1 MYLISIAC
9 YGFTVT
15 IDKMGVLASS
25 PIFWVILM
33 NLSVFFLSIG
43 QMKGKT
49 KATLERLSDMK
60 IALVTIVI
68 LHTSVIV
75 AQMYVI
81 SEILSSYT
89 SAMKA
94 SSAIFSVIIGGWYF
108 REQDLLKKS
117 LATCIILLGVIFIS
131 LW

>member
-49 KATLERLSDMK
+49 KATLEHLSDMK

-81 SEILSSYT
+81 SEILSSY
-89 SAMKA
+89 KA

-108 REQDLLKKS
+108 REQDLLQKS